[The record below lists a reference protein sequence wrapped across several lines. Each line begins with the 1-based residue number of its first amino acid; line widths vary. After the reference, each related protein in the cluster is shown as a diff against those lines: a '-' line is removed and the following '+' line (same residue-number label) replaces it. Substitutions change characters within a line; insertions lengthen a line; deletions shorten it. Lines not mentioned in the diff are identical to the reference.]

1 MSNKEPLGFGRFKRK
16 AEELLRNVPELSR
29 LAVNAAKKAVKNS
42 HAIEKGWD
50 DLTTLNRL
58 VRAYAKGQYKEV
70 PRQTIVVVVAAIL
83 YFVSPFDVIPDFLPL
98 IGFMDDLGVL
108 GFVVRGIKG
117 DIDRFREWEKGEP
130 TALA

>member
-16 AEELLRNVPELSR
+16 AEELLRNVPELYH
-29 LAVNAAKKAVKNS
+29 LAVNAAKKADKNR
-42 HAIEKGWD
+42 HTIEKGWD

-70 PRQTIVVVVAAIL
+70 PRQTIVFVVAAIL
-83 YFVSPFDVIPDFLPL
+83 YFVNPFDVIPDFLPL
-98 IGFMDDLGVL
+98 IGFVDDLGVL
-108 GFVVRGIKG
+108 GFVISEIKG

-130 TALA
+130 AAPA